1 MRRPGPTGRKQ
12 RRARV
17 DAVDDTTLLMMDENV
32 SRYCPVFWGKALKRF
47 ARPAGVRP
55 TNLRTSK
62 KNPVVIISTVL
73 LCLVIFFFF
82 FFFVLLLFAIVVSV
96 AMVLIK
102 SLHPTP

>member
-1 MRRPGPTGRKQ
+1 M
-12 RRARV
+12 
-17 DAVDDTTLLMMDENV
+17 DDTTLLMMDENV
-32 SRYCPVFWGKALKRF
+32 SRYCPVFWGKALRRF

-73 LCLVIFFFF
+73 LCLFIFFFF
-82 FFFVLLLFAIVVSV
+82 FLFVSLLFAIVVSV

>member
-1 MRRPGPTGRKQ
+1 M
-12 RRARV
+12 
-17 DAVDDTTLLMMDENV
+17 DDTTLLMMDENV
-32 SRYCPVFWGKALKRF
+32 SRYCPVFWGKALRRF

-62 KNPVVIISTVL
+62 KTPVVIISTVL

-82 FFFVLLLFAIVVSV
+82 FVSLLFAIVVRV

-102 SLHPTP
+102 RLHPTP

>member
-1 MRRPGPTGRKQ
+1 M
-12 RRARV
+12 
-17 DAVDDTTLLMMDENV
+17 DDTTLLMMDENV
-32 SRYCPVFWGKALKRF
+32 SRYCPVFWGKALRRF

-62 KNPVVIISTVL
+62 KTPVVIISTVL
-73 LCLVIFFFF
+73 LCLFIFFFF
-82 FFFVLLLFAIVVSV
+82 FLFVSLLFAIVVSV